1 MLSRILIETTLKLSE
16 MRSKYSVMVAGIIQ
30 NKLVEMLNYF
40 SNFKE
45 LKKEDI
51 EHINAINKVVLIEML
66 VFIKN
71 NLSLDKGELKEFYS
85 KITNRSFFNAYSKFA
100 YNEKPLEQQIQKE
113 IISLK
118 KDLKYLTDFE
128 NKLTN
133 EKLKELALFLDS
145 ALALFVMIYW
155 KFGFNGKYFNSK
167 KDEELF
173 ISGIFQEL
181 SSIHFFIS
189 LGKEEMTKL
198 FFEISVK
205 NDMADFER
213 NTKFMIGEILSS

>member
-30 NKLVEMLNYF
+30 DKLDEILDYF
-40 SNFKE
+40 SNFNE

-51 EHINAINKVVLIEML
+51 AHIKAINNVVLIEIL
-66 VFIKN
+66 VFVKN
-71 NLSLDKGELKEFYS
+71 NSNLEQEELKEYCS
-85 KITNRSFFNAYSKFA
+85 RITNRSFFNV
-100 YNEKPLEQQIQKE
+100 YNNFTSNQTPLEQQIQDE

-128 NKLTN
+128 NKLTD
-133 EKLKELALFLDS
+133 EKLKELVLFLDS

-181 SSIHFFIS
+181 SNMHFFMS

-213 NTKFMIGEILSS
+213 NIKLMIGEVLSS